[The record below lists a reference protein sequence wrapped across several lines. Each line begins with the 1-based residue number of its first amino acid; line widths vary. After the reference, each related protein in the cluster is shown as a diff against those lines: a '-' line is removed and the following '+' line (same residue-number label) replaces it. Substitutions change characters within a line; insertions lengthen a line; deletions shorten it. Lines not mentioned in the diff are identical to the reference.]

1 VTTRVRLLPGL
12 LADLAEESASLDALV
27 SRLPDAGWGTL
38 TPAAGWTIA
47 HQIGHL
53 AWTDDQALL
62 AVRAPDE
69 FTGTLRKAA
78 AQLGVAVEA
87 GAQEGAATAPRD
99 LLARWRQGRA
109 DLARELGELPEDE
122 RIPWYGPP
130 MSAPSLAT
138 ARLMETWAHGLDVA
152 DALGLARVTTPR
164 IRQVAHL
171 GVRTRDY
178 SFAVHGIAPPRE
190 EFRVELTGP
199 GGEVWVWGPEDAAD
213 RVTGPAVD
221 FALLVTQRIH
231 RGDTG
236 LVADGDGARRWLE
249 IAQAFAGPPGP
260 GRGPQQPA

>member
-12 LADLAEESASLDALV
+12 LAELAEESAALDGLV
-27 SRLPDAGWGTL
+27 ADLPDAAWSTP
-38 TPAAGWTIA
+38 TPAAGWTVA
-47 HQIGHL
+47 HQISHL

-62 AVRAPDE
+62 AVRAPDD

-78 AQLGVAVEA
+78 AQMGAAVEA
-87 GAQEGAATAPRD
+87 GAREGAATPPAA

-109 DLARELGELPEDE
+109 DLARELEELPEDE

-130 MSAPSLAT
+130 MSAASLVT

-152 DALGLARVTTPR
+152 DALGRPRVATHR

-178 SFAVHGIAPPRE
+178 SFAVHGMAPPRE
-190 EFRVELTGP
+190 EYRVELTGP
-199 GGEVWVWGPEDAAD
+199 DGEVWAWGPDDASD

-231 RGDTG
+231 RGDTA
-236 LVADGDGARRWLE
+236 LVTEGAGADRWLQ
-249 IAQAFAGPPGP
+249 IAQAFAGPPGA
-260 GRGPQQPA
+260 GREAR

>member
-12 LADLAEESASLDALV
+12 LADLAEESAWLDALV
-27 SRLPDAGWGTL
+27 SGLPGSGWATP
-38 TPAAGWTIA
+38 TPAEGWTIA

-53 AWTDDQALL
+53 TWTDDQALL

-78 AQLGVAVEA
+78 AQMGAAVEA
-87 GAQEGAATAPRD
+87 GAQEGAAAAPVD

-109 DLARELGELPEDE
+109 DLARELEELPEDE

-130 MSAPSLAT
+130 MSAASLVT

-152 DALGLARVTTPR
+152 DALGQPRVTTPR

-178 SFAVHGIAPPRE
+178 SFAVHGMAPPRE
-190 EFRVELTGP
+190 EYRVELAGP

-213 RVTGPAVD
+213 RISGTAVD

-231 RGDTG
+231 RDDTD
-236 LVADGDGARRWLE
+236 LVTRGDGARRWLQ

-260 GRGPQQPA
+260 GRDPL